1 MEVIY
6 VTAQIKM
13 WDIYLSNKKLYHLKY
28 FIFLLIFFFSETKYL
43 RMAMF
48 VVPKA
53 FECHDGGLLLLF

>member
-13 WDIYLSNKKLYHLKY
+13 WDLYLSNKKLYHLKY
-28 FIFLLIFFFSETKYL
+28 FIFFLNSKLETKYL

-48 VVPKA
+48 VVLKE
-53 FECHDGGLLLLF
+53 FECHDGGFILHF